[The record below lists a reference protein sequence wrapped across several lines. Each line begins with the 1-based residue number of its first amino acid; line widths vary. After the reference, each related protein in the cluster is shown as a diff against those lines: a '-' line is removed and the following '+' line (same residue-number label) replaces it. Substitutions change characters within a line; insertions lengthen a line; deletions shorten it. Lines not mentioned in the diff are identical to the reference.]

1 MKATSARRKCKRVG
15 IWCDYNGTLE
25 ASEGIGVFAHN
36 LARGVARLPDG
47 PQVAL
52 CIRPGDEHLVADT
65 VAHGQGRIEIAAPP
79 RPSYWA
85 RFYRR
90 HLKRWTRRCE
100 WLTQR
105 IAPRLTRVESRV
117 ERLTA
122 RIRTPK
128 STTPLLLI
136 PLLSAV
142 TLARLLPNLA
152 LRFGL
157 RLLSA
162 LARRASAELE
172 HRKTNDGNEAQA
184 IIESCDV
191 WLIPYVG
198 LDVKFTRPT
207 VVTIHDLVFCHYP
220 ETVPAKH
227 LPQLRD
233 LVTRVAHQSTV
244 AACMSQFIRQ
254 NDLVGVLGLGEEKIR
269 VVRPAAPR
277 DFGSPGDLDQASRKY
292 PVLRQ
297 KFIFYPAAFRAYK
310 NHSALV
316 DALRLVH
323 DAGSDELQLVFTGIH
338 ETPAPLGKLIA
349 SLGLSDHVH
358 ILGKVEREHL
368 AVFYRH
374 AQATIVPSHYEQGSF
389 PIMEA
394 IHWGCPVA
402 CSRIPSLVELF
413 APMANAM
420 LFFDPNSPREL
431 ADTIRH
437 ICRQRDETV
446 ASQQSASQKMFER
459 TWTDAAHD
467 WLAVFQD
474 AITMHRGAA
483 PTERS
488 LASARVAASH
498 RAA

>member
-1 MKATSARRKCKRVG
+1 MKAIPGRHKCKRVG

-36 LARGVARLPDG
+36 LARGVASLPGG

-65 VAHGQGRIEIAAPP
+65 VAHGQGKIEIAAPP
-79 RPSYWA
+79 RPAYWT
-85 RFYRR
+85 RFHRR
-90 HLKRWTRRCE
+90 HLKRWSRRCE
-100 WLTQR
+100 WLEQR
-105 IAPRLTRVESRV
+105 IAPKLTNVESRV
-117 ERLTA
+117 ARLTA

-128 STTPLLLI
+128 SAAPLFLI
-136 PLLSAV
+136 PLLSALA
-142 TLARLLPNLA
+142 LARLLPNLMLQFV
-152 LRFGL
+152 LRF
-157 RLLSA
+157 
-162 LARRASAELE
+162 LARLARDASAELE
-172 HRKTNDGNEAQA
+172 KRKTSDGNEAQA
-184 IIESCDV
+184 IIDSCDV

-198 LDVKFTRPT
+198 LDVKFSRPT

-227 LPQLRD
+227 LPHLRD

-254 NDLVGVLGLGEEKIR
+254 NDLVGVLGLSEEKIR

-277 DFGSPGDLDQASRKY
+277 DFGSPGDYDSASRKY
-292 PVLRQ
+292 PILQ
-297 KFIFYPAAFRAYK
+297 QEYIFYPAAFRAYK
-310 NHSALV
+310 NHSLLV
-316 DALRLVH
+316 EALRLVH
-323 DAGSDELQLVFTGIH
+323 DAGDNRLHLVFTGIH
-338 ETPAPLGKLIA
+338 ETPAALGELIS

-368 AVFYRH
+368 AVFYRF

-413 APMANAM
+413 TPMADAM
-420 LFFDPNSPREL
+420 LFFDPNHPQEL
-431 ADTIRH
+431 AATIHH
-437 ICRQRDETV
+437 IRARRNETLT
-446 ASQQSASQKMFER
+446 SQQAASQKMFER

-467 WLAVFQD
+467 WLEVFQD
-474 AITMHRGAA
+474 AIKLHRRRLSAERIYTSEQVA
-483 PTERS
+483 PS
-488 LASARVAASH
+488 